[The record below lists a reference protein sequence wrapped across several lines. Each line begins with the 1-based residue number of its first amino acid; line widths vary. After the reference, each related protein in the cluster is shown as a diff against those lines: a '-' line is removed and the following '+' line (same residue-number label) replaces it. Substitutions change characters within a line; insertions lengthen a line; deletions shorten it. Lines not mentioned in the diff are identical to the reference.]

1 VPFVGADS
9 AAVLDTTADPLPQA
23 MVLTA
28 IVITFGVSAFLLAL
42 AYRSWVLT
50 QQDEVQDDV
59 EDRRVFSLRR
69 QEAVLRAQDAG
80 RRVDDED
87 AD

>member
-1 VPFVGADS
+1 
-9 AAVLDTTADPLPQA
+9 

-42 AYRSWVLT
+42 RLRSWVLT